1 SFWRDNMPEGML
13 LRSPWGATHIP
24 DPHGQFSL
32 DVFAG
37 RHGIAP
43 VPGQLPLAQFLR
55 YGEWFQRQAVPDLD
69 PRKVVQVERA
79 RRGFRLRL
87 DDGGGVEAAR
97 LVRAV
102 GLSGQGRPR
111 RIVLAMGL
119 SRQEIRPAP
128 FAGMP
133 ATLVSHTSEHATLE
147 RWRGKRVAVIGRGQS
162 ACESAALLLGAGC
175 EVELVCRGPIRWIG
189 A

>member
-87 DDGGGVEAAR
+87 DDGGAVEA
-97 LVRAV
+97 
-102 GLSGQGRPR
+102 R

-175 EVELVCRGPIRWIG
+175 EVELVCR
-189 A
+189 